1 MDLLTTLI
9 LNKLKNRKSGGGE
22 PHTQIQYI
30 ESTGDPQYINFN
42 FLATR
47 GIKIV
52 VDYAFLDTWKQA
64 GAGDST
70 EQDNCFGLGQFTSTE
85 RFYVSYP
92 VSRFIFYFWTWCK

>member
-9 LNKLKNRKSGGGE
+9 LNKLKHRKGGSGE
-22 PHTQIQYI
+22 PHTQIEYI
-30 ESTGDPQYINFN
+30 ESTGEPQYINFN

-47 GIKIV
+47 GIKIE

-70 EQDNCFGLGQFTSTE
+70 EQDNCFGLGQFGSTE
-85 RFYVSYP
+85 RFNVAYP

>member
-1 MDLLTTLI
+1 MNLLE
-9 LNKLKNRKSGGGE
+9 KLMIYKGLTNSGKE
-22 PHTQIQYI
+22 KKPYKQIEYV

-47 GIKIV
+47 GIKIE

-70 EQDNCFGLGQFTSTE
+70 EQDNCFGLGQFGSTE
-85 RFYVSYP
+85 RFNVAYP
-92 VSRFIFYFWTWCK
+92 VSRKLFYFWIWSK